1 MTMGGLWKAT
11 ERIVQHGCC
20 IGRGVENM
28 VRRFVTGM
36 TVALHAGKRRTA
48 RRCWRGAAQRRCG
61 GPLDAFIGQLME
73 TPYSQCHFEA

>member
-11 ERIVQHGCC
+11 QRIVQHGCC

-36 TVALHAGKRRTA
+36 TAALHAGTQRTA
-48 RRCWRGAAQRRCG
+48 
-61 GPLDAFIGQLME
+61 
-73 TPYSQCHFEA
+73 